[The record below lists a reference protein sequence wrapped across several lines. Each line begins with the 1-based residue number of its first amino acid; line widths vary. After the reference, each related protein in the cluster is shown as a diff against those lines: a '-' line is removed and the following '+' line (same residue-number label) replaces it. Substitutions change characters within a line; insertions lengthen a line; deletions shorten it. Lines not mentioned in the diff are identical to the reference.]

1 MKVTYRW
8 LPAPA
13 NIGFA
18 NLTDSPKTGG
28 EFRAAIGNLE
38 STLFDLNG
46 GGDGLE
52 DFPLDHY
59 FAPQVY
65 GRKMLLPAGSTIVG
79 KVHRHAHLNV
89 VISGHA
95 IVATP
100 FGREE
105 VRAGDVF
112 VSKPGTKRAV
122 RALVDTVWLTIHPN
136 ETDTQDLAEIER
148 FVIAAPT
155 FEALTAEDKKLLEV
169 S

>member
-1 MKVTYRW
+1 MVYKWTE
-8 LPAPA
+8 PA
-13 NIGFA
+13 NIGPDMGA
-18 NLTDSPKTGG
+18 AQSQTGD
-28 EFRAAIGNLE
+28 EFRASIGNLE
-38 STLFDLNG
+38 SAMFDLNG
-46 GGDGLE
+46 GGDGLD

-59 FAPQVY
+59 FAPNVY
-65 GRKMLLPAGSTIVG
+65 GRRMLLPAGSTIVG

-105 VRAGDVF
+105 VRGGDVF

-122 RALVDTVWLTIHPN
+122 TALVDTVWLTIHPN

-155 FEALTAEDKKLLEV
+155 FDALTADDRKLLEV